1 MAKVGFAEPT
11 ADEGAAL
18 TSPVNMTLTDA
29 NTENN
34 FLFFPFEALYE
45 FLDPK

>member
-1 MAKVGFAEPT
+1 VGFAEPT

-29 NTENN
+29 NMANN
-34 FLFFPFEALYE
+34 FLIFPFEALFE
-45 FLDPK
+45 FLEPK